1 MLNYLQIDN
10 YALIEHSE
18 IEFFPGFNV
27 ITGESGAGKS
37 IMLGALAFLTG
48 ERTGTNVLRT
58 GSSKCTVSAAFTVPE
73 KLRASM
79 AEVLE
84 TAGID
89 FDCGTGELSLRRV
102 LSGSGTRQFVNDQ
115 PCSAKLLSELSG
127 FLIDRQKVNEQLS
140 LQQPA
145 RQLELLDRC
154 AGTLELRNKC
164 ALLCEKL
171 KNVRKEEEAF
181 QKNLPNAAEADRLK
195 LMVDEIAAV
204 DPRENEDEE
213 LADKFRMGSNSREII
228 AASEGLVQ
236 LLSESENSIA
246 DMLGSVYRKLDELG
260 RLGAENSELLSECA
274 VVQEGVEH
282 LARLLADLGAKVDL
296 DPEELAAIESR
307 MGEIF
312 TLKRRYG
319 PSLEELFVNRA
330 HAEEELKRY
339 NEASAVAAEY
349 KKQISIIE
357 KELKE
362 VCAELSL
369 KRQKEAKGF
378 LEKIT
383 EKLKFLGFGKCR
395 FEAGFTPCDPGPSG
409 ADRFEMLFSAN
420 AGAEVLPLRKIASSG
435 ELSRLMLGL
444 KTVLAEADDVPTVIF
459 DEIDMNIG
467 GETAN
472 AVGTE
477 LHDLGKSRQIIS
489 ISHLAQVAARADHHF
504 KVTKETRGETVYSG
518 VTLLEDPEAE
528 IARMLGNTPAASK
541 HAKELLKELKGKT
554 SPSS

>member
-73 KLRASM
+73 KLRAAM

-236 LLSESENSIA
+236 LLSESENSIT
-246 DMLGSVYRKLDELG
+246 DMLGTVYRKLDELG

-330 HAEEELKRY
+330 RAEEELKRY

-395 FEAGFTPCDPGPSG
+395 FEAEFTPCDPGPAG

-444 KTVLAEADDVPTVIF
+444 KTVLADADDVPTVIF

-541 HAKELLKELKGKT
+541 HAKELLKELKK
-554 SPSS
+554 S